1 VHSHLLEE
9 KCLNFFTPQVTLEE
23 DADSQRRELER
34 ALQTTNRL
42 ERELIHLQK
51 VSQDA
56 IKQLEMSSKR
66 AFPSKCENATYEL
79 LMCGAHVRVGQ
90 IEINQL
96 EGRLGV
102 ARDLLLEALGGQ
114 AWSASTKWVEAEKT
128 GAGNDEM
135 SLFAKLKPEWGAKN
149 ESADKG
155 GFQAGDRKGGVPE
168 GEKKWGGK
176 KLAKEEVKGEMVE
189 EKVDAGG
196 RAPSDPMAELP
207 HSGIVRWVQIV
218 VFSVPL
224 KESEAAFSR
233 RHRVISWYQSVK
245 SDVKGPTFILEIC
258 IKSDVKSEPE
268 ACGCLLLLKD
278 WALSFIYTALFCS
291 SL

>member
-1 VHSHLLEE
+1 
-9 KCLNFFTPQVTLEE
+9 VTLEE
-23 DADSQRRELER
+23 DADAQRRELER

-42 ERELIHLQK
+42 ERELVHLQK

-56 IKQLEMSSKR
+56 IKQLETSSKR
-66 AFPSKCENATYEL
+66 PFPSKCENATYEL

-114 AWSASTKWVEAEKT
+114 AWSASTRWVEAEKT
-128 GAGNDEM
+128 GAGKDEM

-155 GFQAGDRKGGVPE
+155 GFQEGDRKGGVPE
-168 GEKKWGGK
+168 GDLKGGGK
-176 KLAKEEVKGEMVE
+176 KLAKEETKGEMVE
-189 EKVDAGG
+189 EKGDPNS
-196 RAPSDPMAELP
+196 RAPPDPLAELP

-218 VFSVPL
+218 VFGV
-224 KESEAAFSR
+224 AAFQKR
-233 RHRVISWYQSVK
+233 
-245 SDVKGPTFILEIC
+245 
-258 IKSDVKSEPE
+258 
-268 ACGCLLLLKD
+268 
-278 WALSFIYTALFCS
+278 SFQ
-291 SL
+291 